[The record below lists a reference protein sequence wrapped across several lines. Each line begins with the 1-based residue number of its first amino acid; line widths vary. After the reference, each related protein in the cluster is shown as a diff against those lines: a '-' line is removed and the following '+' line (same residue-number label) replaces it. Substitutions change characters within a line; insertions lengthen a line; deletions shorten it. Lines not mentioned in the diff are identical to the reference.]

1 MWKRAVQVDPLADRS
16 IPLQFQLM
24 VPQFCLSCQH
34 NGHGTYRIK
43 PVIQQKPEFFQGL
56 LFQQMCFIQDAD
68 HLFMLD
74 TMDDLDLLLELISV
88 GLK

>member
-1 MWKRAVQVDPLADRS
+1 MGLTES
-16 IPLQFQLM
+16 
-24 VPQFCLSCQH
+24 
-34 NGHGTYRIK
+34 N

-74 TMDDLDLLLELISV
+74 TMDDLDLLLELGVSSRPGKTGIPIPTDPA
-88 GLK
+88 GLCKTTAESAWNRKGTG